1 MPVKKFLLTFDPDL
15 VSEPITFRMVKDFD
29 LMVNIL
35 RAEIDENGGRLM
47 LALEGSGPQIQKAVK
62 YLEDAGVAV
71 QELKEYI
78 RKDDAKCTNCGM
90 CISICPVAAYQ
101 MDRRTWKVVFLNEKC
116 IACGMC
122 IDACPLGAIK
132 LRAQA

>member
-29 LMVNIL
+29 LMINIL
-35 RAEIDENGGRLM
+35 RAEVDENGGRLM

-62 YLEDAGVAV
+62 YLEDVGVAV

-90 CISICPVAAYQ
+90 CISICPVTAYQ
-101 MDRRTWKVVFLNEKC
+101 VDKKTWKVVFLNEKC